1 MARLQDIRV
10 PSLPGYHSPCGW
22 LGRKVTQMN
31 NAGTLLR
38 LQKIPFSLS

>member
-10 PSLPGYHSPCGW
+10 PSLPGYHNPCDW
-22 LGRKVTQMN
+22 LGRKVTQMD